1 MRTDNDDSGSHWIV
15 YKNLSIRVGLRWSR
29 RPLRPLVG
37 YSHLLLVTPQHWWS
51 CVARDF
57 IYIGLRMPRNQAGTG
72 MEASFPLF
80 SSSVRQAADPSVT
93 GLTGK
98 AKCAS
103 WCSSGMSVIREH
115 VLSGQFVALPTGR
128 NPHLLLP
135 SWSKFFGWGGHG
147 P

>member
-1 MRTDNDDSGSHWIV
+1 MSGEKHCQSHRLPV
-15 YKNLSIRVGLRWSR
+15 LA
-29 RPLRPLVG
+29 VG
-37 YSHLLLVTPQHWWS
+37 YLSSELLARKIPEAPKIIQASVTVLCWPLALI
-51 CVARDF
+51 CFDF
-57 IYIGLRMPRNQAGTG
+57 WTLKNQAGTG